1 MYMMICSGKSTFLN
15 VLAERLG
22 GQRAVYEM
30 NTDLQKT
37 KSPASVSDVAFIHQ
51 DDQFFSMLT
60 VEETLKLAAALRLQ
74 STPKHTEN
82 VASLVDD
89 VMQALSLKH
98 VAKSFV
104 GDPTKRG
111 ISGGERKRLAV
122 ASELLG
128 NPSLLLADE
137 PTSGLDA
144 FQAYGIMSYLSSLAK
159 QKKMSVVCAIHQ
171 PRSSIWGLFDD
182 ILLLASGRLIYMGP
196 REEVI
201 PYFAKLG

>member
-1 MYMMICSGKSTFLN
+1 MYNLKS
-15 VLAERLG
+15 
-22 GQRAVYEM
+22 
-30 NTDLQKT
+30 DLQIIGN
-37 KSPASVSDVAFIHQ
+37 PASVTDVAFIHQ
-51 DDQFFSMLT
+51 EDQFFRMLT

-74 STPKHTEN
+74 SAPRHTSN
-82 VASLVDD
+82 ISSLVDD

-137 PTSGLDA
+137 PTSGLDS
-144 FQAYGIMSYLSSLAK
+144 FQAYGIMSYLSNLAK
-159 QKKMSVVCAIHQ
+159 QKQMSVVCAIHQ
-171 PRSSIWGLFDD
+171 PRSSIWELLDD
-182 ILLLASGRLIYMGP
+182 ILLLACGRVIYMGP